1 MKHNKIIKIPRPIRM
16 NSLLQ
21 MQLPI
26 KKKAKTMV
34 HRRSNSNQKRKK
46 RMVLLKRR
54 LKANDK

>member
-34 HRRSNSNQKRKK
+34 HRRSNSNQKKK